1 MKLELPVHGRTLLR
15 STACCAALL
24 LAQSATQAAAIVAD
38 ASCQPQPLGARTLYL
53 RGTFNSWNAADS
65 QKFSWACNRYQLV
78 TRIRGP
84 HKFKIADEAWSP
96 DADFGHS
103 KAGEQLALKGPELQ
117 QLFNGV
123 HRFTL
128 TMDTANTAPTLHVEN
143 CPSDAPLGQT
153 TLFLRGSMNN
163 WAALDEYAFKY
174 SCDAYYLNVKLP
186 TRHEFRIAD
195 AAWQEAFSFG
205 SSGSADLLAG
215 GTGNLSHNFA
225 GEHTIRLAF
234 PGGRPQLDI
243 GAKTFADPAVRAVTD
258 PTALSL
264 RFDSRA
270 LADKS
275 PFGAVPV
282 GSTMDFHVSA
292 MPGIQKLSLVIE
304 TRRMEGN
311 QERLE
316 YSEVARL
323 AMTRSQQGGR
333 ERWSASHRFTEVS
346 IYGYWFEAEIGGQ
359 TFVYQNNADPIFW
372 TREKGSG
379 GLGEVADKPAA
390 AGTIRRFRQTVYAT
404 DFKVPDWASD
414 IVYYYIFPDRFR
426 NGNPS
431 NDPQPGVA
439 RYHDKTVE
447 LHKDWLDKPWR
458 PASGDGSD
466 ASYNNDFFGGDLQ
479 GIIDKL
485 DYIQELGAN
494 TLYLTP
500 VFKAA
505 SNHKYDTAD
514 YKTIDPGFGSNQDL
528 VRLTGEA
535 ERRGMR
541 VILDTS
547 LNHSGSDSIY
557 FDRFGNHPSAGAFEG
572 GRIRADSPYASWY
585 TFDAKQSR
593 PDKQYK
599 GWVGVSDLPELNKA
613 SASFRHYA
621 YGAADSVMKL
631 WLDRGASGWRM
642 DVAPWVPDDFWREW
656 RSAIKQHRPDALT
669 VAETWFDASKYFLG
683 DMFDSTMNYIFRNTV
698 LEYAAGGKASDLYR
712 NMELMREAYP
722 SQAFYALMNLL
733 STHDQARSL
742 HYLGWQSDK
751 DAPALIARAKQRF
764 KLALFFQMS
773 FPGAPAVYYGDEV
786 GVTGGD
792 DPYNRAPYP
801 WADQGGQPDT
811 ELLAEV
817 KRLIKLRKD
826 NPVLRRGSIEA
837 PLLLDDHVIVL
848 GRKLDKQVAISA
860 SNNSET
866 AQTVTIALPE
876 QFHAAAFTDALTG
889 ASYTAVQGRI
899 SFTVP
904 PLFGTLLLA
913 Y

>member
-15 STACCAALL
+15 STACCAVLL
-24 LAQSATQAAAIVAD
+24 LAQGATQAAAVLTD
-38 ASCQPQPLGARTLYL
+38 ASCQAQPLGGRTLYL

-65 QKFSWACNRYQLV
+65 QKFSWACKRYQLV
-78 TRIRGP
+78 SRISGP

-96 DADFGHS
+96 DADFGRS
-103 KAGEQLALKGPELQ
+103 EAGEQLALKGTELQ
-117 QLFNGV
+117 QLFTGV

-128 TMDTANTAPTLHVEN
+128 TMDTANTKPTLHVEN
-143 CPSDAPLGQT
+143 CPADAPLGQT

-186 TRHEFRIAD
+186 TRHDFKIAD
-195 AAWQEAFSFG
+195 AAWQEASSFG
-205 SSGSADLLAG
+205 SSASADLLAG
-215 GTGNLSHNFA
+215 GTGNLSHPFT

-243 GAKTFADPAVRAVTD
+243 GAKTFADPTARAVTD

-282 GSTMDFHVSA
+282 GSTLDFHVSA
-292 MPGIQKLSLVIE
+292 VPGINKLTLVLE
-304 TRRMEGN
+304 KRRMEGN

-316 YSEVARL
+316 YTEVARH
-323 AMTRSQQGGR
+323 AMTRSPHGSR
-333 ERWSASHRFTEVS
+333 ERWRASHRFAEVS
-346 IYGYWFEAEIGGQ
+346 VYGYWFEAEIGGQ
-359 TFVYQNNADPIFW
+359 TFVYQNNADPVFW

-390 AGTIRRFRQTVYAT
+390 AGTIRRFRQTIYAT

-426 NGNPS
+426 NGEPR
-431 NDPQPGVA
+431 NDPQPGFA
-439 RYHDKTVE
+439 RYHEGTVE

-458 PASGDGSD
+458 PGSGDGSD
-466 ASYNNDFFGGDLQ
+466 ATYNNDFFGGDLQ

-485 DYIQELGAN
+485 DYIQDLGAN

-514 YKTIDPGFGSNQDL
+514 YKTIDPGFGSDEDL
-528 VRLTGEA
+528 VRLTSEA
-535 ERRGMR
+535 ARRGMR
-541 VILDTS
+541 VLLDTS

-557 FDRFGNHPSAGAFEG
+557 FDRFGNHKSAGAFEG

-585 TFDAKQSR
+585 TFDAKQAR

-613 SASFRHYA
+613 APSFRHYA

-656 RSAIKQHRPDALT
+656 RSAIKQHRADALT

-712 NMELMREAYP
+712 NIELMREAYP
-722 SQAFYALMNLL
+722 PQSFYALMNLL

-751 DAPALIARAKQRF
+751 DAPAVIARAKQRF

-801 WADQGGQPDT
+801 WADRGGQPDT

-826 NPVLRRGSIEA
+826 NPVLRRGSIDA

-860 SNNSET
+860 SNNSE
-866 AQTVTIALPE
+866 APQTVTLALPE
-876 QFHAAAFTDALTG
+876 PFQAAAFTDALTG
-889 ASYTAVQGRI
+889 ASYTATQGRI

-904 PLFGTLLLA
+904 PLSGTLLLGH
-913 Y
+913 